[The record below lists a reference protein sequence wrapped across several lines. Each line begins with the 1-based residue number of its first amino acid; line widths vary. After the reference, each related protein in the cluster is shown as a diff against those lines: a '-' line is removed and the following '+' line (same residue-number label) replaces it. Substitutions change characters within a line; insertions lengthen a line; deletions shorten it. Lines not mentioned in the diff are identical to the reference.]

1 MHDIVLNGINLEDIL
16 YKENTLLYDVFLC
29 NEIKK
34 TNLKCTFI
42 MTSDIS
48 KPEVCQVTWC
58 RSFIWCFLNC

>member
-34 TNLKCTFI
+34 TNLKCTF
-42 MTSDIS
+42 MTREINKTVWEKSNDHAGVLFS
-48 KPEVCQVTWC
+48 VY
-58 RSFIWCFLNC
+58 

>member
-34 TNLKCTFI
+34 TNK
-42 MTSDIS
+42 
-48 KPEVCQVTWC
+48 
-58 RSFIWCFLNC
+58 